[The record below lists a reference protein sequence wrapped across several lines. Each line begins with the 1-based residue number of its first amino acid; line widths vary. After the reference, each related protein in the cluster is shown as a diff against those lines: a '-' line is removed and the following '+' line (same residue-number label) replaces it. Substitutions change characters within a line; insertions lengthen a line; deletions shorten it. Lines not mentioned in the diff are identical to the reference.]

1 MEKANREKD
10 SPVSDKAQAGS
21 SEDPPADVGTALLDE
36 LAAIRLRREILGQD
50 NDDTPPDGSLRAAS
64 VSEKLAAYYRAVH
77 ALEDLSALCLSGGGI
92 RSATFA
98 LGVIQALAARGLLKQ
113 FDYLSTVSGGGY
125 LGSLLTAWVQREGYD
140 AVCAELTGTP
150 RTANSMSPL
159 QHIRRYSNY
168 LTPRTGLASTD
179 TLMLVALFARNLF
192 LNWLIILPT
201 IVLCILGVKFTAAVA
216 WKWPASPVA
225 VAVFGVATILFV
237 GLALVDSLRQ
247 RPGWE
252 EQKSTSSK
260 FLTKE
265 LLPMLL
271 GGMALSLT
279 SIQYL
284 T

>member
-1 MEKANREKD
+1 M
-10 SPVSDKAQAGS
+10 
-21 SEDPPADVGTALLDE
+21 
-36 LAAIRLRREILGQD
+36 
-50 NDDTPPDGSLRAAS
+50 
-64 VSEKLAAYYRAVH
+64 
-77 ALEDLSALCLSGGGI
+77 
-92 RSATFA
+92 
-98 LGVIQALAARGLLKQ
+98 
-113 FDYLSTVSGGGY
+113 
-125 LGSLLTAWVQREGYD
+125 
-140 AVCAELTGTP
+140 
-150 RTANSMSPL
+150 
-159 QHIRRYSNY
+159 
-168 LTPRTGLASTD
+168 TPRTGLASTD

-225 VAVFGVATILFV
+225 VAVFGVATIFFV
-237 GLALVDSLRQ
+237 GLALVDLLRQ

-279 SIQYL
+279 SI
-284 T
+284 